1 MRTRNTNTHRA
12 NEYLREELQQRVTKH
27 MMEFSTVRAN
37 SSFITANIRELG
49 DKEVLE
55 SKEAER
61 RRAREALER
70 AMAQQKETNAK
81 Q

>member
-70 AMAQQKETNAK
+70 AMALQRETNAK